1 MRKNIIKIGI
11 TGGIGTGKSTVCL
24 IFRQLGTPIYDADQ
38 RAKWLMTNN
47 KLLKEEIIE
56 HFGNES
62 YLPNGELNRG
72 YLANQVFQ
80 DQQKVALLNALVHPK
95 VGQDMKNWANQQ
107 KKNYVL
113 KEAALMIES
122 GSYKELDKIILVD
135 APLDIRLKRIQKRDP
150 QRTEQEILGIIA
162 KQMPEEE
169 KRKVADFIVLNDQ
182 TQLLIPQVLNLH
194 KQFLTLINK

>member
-24 IFRQLGTPIYDADQ
+24 IFRQLGIPIYDADQ